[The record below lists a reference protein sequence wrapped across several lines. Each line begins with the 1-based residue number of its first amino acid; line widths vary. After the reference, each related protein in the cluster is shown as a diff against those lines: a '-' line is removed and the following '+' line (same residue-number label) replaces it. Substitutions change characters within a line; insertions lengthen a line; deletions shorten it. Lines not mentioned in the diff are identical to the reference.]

1 MLEVRRRQFGNPF
14 IVAGYPKPV
23 FNVSLF
29 IFLVNK

>member
-14 IVAGYPKPV
+14 IMAGYPKPV
-23 FNVSLF
+23 LTFLF